1 MVGRN
6 GRAGAAAL
14 STLMRDSGCGP
25 GAGRGTE
32 GLLSWIVGPQA
43 TLHPQ
48 GRRPA
53 SGKTIVTNSFGMG
66 SMGLGPLGNL
76 LDSVDLV
83 KKAWSNFNLPSSLTP
98 TMDVEELDKR
108 IADLKTVEQWLN
120 VNLSML
126 RGTIQGMEVQRGTLA
141 AIKAFGQSVVPNAE
155 GLAAMAAAAAQA
167 AGRAASAPPESSEPL
182 TGAQSAYTAQPST
195 APSASDPPRASE
207 PQGQAGAGQ
216 SESSIA
222 AELSRA
228 AAAAVNPGAWWNLL
242 QSQFNE
248 LAKAAI
254 TGARQDGETA
264 EAPAAADTGKPRRAA
279 RSRAPVDG
287 SPAAPVKAARTAAS
301 KRQPRA
307 GEPGRAPRAK
317 GR

>member
-1 MVGRN
+1 M
-6 GRAGAAAL
+6 
-14 STLMRDSGCGP
+14 
-25 GAGRGTE
+25 
-32 GLLSWIVGPQA
+32 
-43 TLHPQ
+43 
-48 GRRPA
+48 
-53 SGKTIVTNSFGMG
+53 TNSFGMG

-141 AIKAFGQSVVPNAE
+141 AIKAFGQSVMPNAE

-167 AGRAASAPPESSEPL
+167 AGRAASAPPESSAPPP
-182 TGAQSAYTAQPST
+182 GAQAAFTAQPSAAPPAPDSSPASAPQSQADT
-195 APSASDPPRASE
+195 A
-207 PQGQAGAGQ
+207 Q

-254 TGARQDGETA
+254 SGARQDGE
-264 EAPAAADTGKPRRAA
+264 AAAEPVATDTGKPRRAA
-279 RSRAPVDG
+279 RPRARQAAAE
-287 SPAAPVKAARTAAS
+287 PAPAKTGKTTAGKRQARTS
-301 KRQPRA
+301 
-307 GEPGRAPRAK
+307 GSGRAPRTK
-317 GR
+317 GF

>member
-1 MVGRN
+1 M
-6 GRAGAAAL
+6 
-14 STLMRDSGCGP
+14 
-25 GAGRGTE
+25 
-32 GLLSWIVGPQA
+32 
-43 TLHPQ
+43 
-48 GRRPA
+48 
-53 SGKTIVTNSFGMG
+53 TNSFGMG

-141 AIKAFGQSVVPNAE
+141 AITAFGQSVMPNAE

-167 AGRAASAPPESSEPL
+167 AGRAASAPPESSAPPP
-182 TGAQSAYTAQPST
+182 GAQAAFTAQPSAA
-195 APSASDPPRASE
+195 APASDPPPASA
-207 PQGQAGAGQ
+207 PQGQGGAGQ

-264 EAPAAADTGKPRRAA
+264 EAPAAVDPGKPRRAA
-279 RSRAPVDG
+279 RPRAPRDG
-287 SPAAPVKAARTAAS
+287 AQAAPAKVGKTAAGQ
-301 KRQPRA
+301 RQPRA
-307 GEPGRAPRAK
+307 GGPGRTPRAK